1 MRRSISR
8 KCDYGLRM
16 SAKHLRWRPQGML
29 MVTGESGT
37 PPSAI
42 GFVGFQVGVENSFS
56 LNSSNARG
64 KSIRNTPDF

>member
-1 MRRSISR
+1 
-8 KCDYGLRM
+8 
-16 SAKHLRWRPQGML
+16 ML